1 MKNAV
6 VSPAAATPKLI
17 DICCMVLAMELALLV
32 LSSVDIGINQG
43 IHAGVLQRREGA
55 IAERLQHD
63 DPERRAGPDGRE
75 QHQEEAEDDR
85 VRDQHAADSRRGPEF
100 SA

>member
-1 MKNAV
+1 MNNAV

-32 LSSVDIGINQG
+32 SIVRDIGINQG
-43 IHAGVLQRREGA
+43 IHAGVLQRHEGA
-55 IAERLQHD
+55 VAERLQHD
-63 DPERRAGPDGRE
+63 DPERRGGPDGRE
-75 QHQEEAEDDR
+75 QHQEETKDDR